1 MRYNLLGRTGL
12 RVSELCLGTMTFGGS
27 EGIWKAIGGVDQKQ
41 STEMVARALDV
52 GINFFDT
59 ADGYGGGDSEVF
71 LGKALAARRNG
82 VIVATKAG
90 FPTGPGLNDR
100 GLSRAHIHAA
110 VDASLR
116 RLGTDYI
123 DLYFAHKRDP
133 LAPVDET
140 MRALEDLVR
149 AGKVRYLGVSNWP
162 AWQMMQ
168 ANAEARLHGWSRFE
182 CAQMYYN
189 LVARELERD
198 IVPFC
203 EDQRVA
209 VMVWSPLASG
219 VLTGKYD
226 REGQAPAGA
235 RRAAFELGPMDY
247 GVVNRVVDVAREIA
261 QARNATIPQVAL
273 AWLLAQKAVTN
284 VILGA
289 KRMSQLEDNLGAAD
303 LALSA
308 EDLARLTEISEP
320 SPEYPGWYLKQFDY
334 F

>member
-27 EGIWKAIGGVDQKQ
+27 EGIWKAIGGLDQKM
-41 STEMVARALDV
+41 STDMVARALDV

-59 ADGYGGGDSEVF
+59 ADGYGGGDSETF
-71 LGKALAARRNG
+71 LGRALGARRKD

-90 FPTGPGLNDR
+90 FPTGSGHNDR
-100 GLSRAHIHAA
+100 GLSRVHLHAA
-110 VDASLR
+110 VEASLR

-149 AGKVRYLGVSNWP
+149 AGKVRHLGVSNWP
-162 AWQMMQ
+162 AWQMMH
-168 ANAEARLHGWSRFE
+168 ANAEARMSGWSRFE
-182 CAQMYYN
+182 CAQVYYN
-189 LVARELERD
+189 LVARELERE

-209 VMVWSPLASG
+209 VMVWSPLAGG
-219 VLTGKYD
+219 VLTGKYG
-226 REGQAPAGA
+226 RQGQPPAEA
-235 RRAAFELGPMDY
+235 RRASFELGPMDY
-247 GVVNRVVDVAREIA
+247 AAVTRIVDVAREIA
-261 QARNATIPQVAL
+261 QAKAATVAQVAL
-273 AWLLAQKAVTN
+273 AWLLAQKTVTS
-284 VILGA
+284 VIVGA
-289 KRMSQLEDNLGAAD
+289 KRMNQLEDNLGAAN

-308 EDLARLTEISEP
+308 ADLARLTEVSEP
-320 SPEYPGWYLKQFDY
+320 TPEYPGWYLKQFDS